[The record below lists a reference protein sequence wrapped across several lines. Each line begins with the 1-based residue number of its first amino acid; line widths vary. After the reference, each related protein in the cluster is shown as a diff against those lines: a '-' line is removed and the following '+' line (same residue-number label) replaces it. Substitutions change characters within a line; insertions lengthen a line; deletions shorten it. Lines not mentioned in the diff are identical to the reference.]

1 MLKFSGSVDIDFLSV
16 MHAIIVNIAKQA
28 DFEMIKFF
36 HMAWSFEFLPRS
48 VKGLLSALIG
58 RAELSEG

>member
-1 MLKFSGSVDIDFLSV
+1 MLKMLKFSGSVDIDFLSV

-36 HMAWSFEFLPRS
+36 HMA
-48 VKGLLSALIG
+48 
-58 RAELSEG
+58 